1 MSTGTNA
8 LTYTNKKTNKYKGS
22 SVVSICELYERNL
35 RGQRRPFV
43 GNVVVE
49 RKRHATAWQLGGGS
63 GALLL
68 LK

>member
-8 LTYTNKKTNKYKGS
+8 LTYTNKKTNKYKGA

-35 RGQRRPFV
+35 KGQRRPFV

-49 RKRHATAWQLGGGS
+49 RRRHAAWQLGEGS

-68 LK
+68 LN